1 MKPFLVVALV
11 GSVVIAGGTFVIED
25 QGLAG
30 AASSQSADTINP
42 ARQATAT
49 ARTVTLQVDNMYCA
63 SCPYIV
69 KQSLAA
75 VPGVKGVSVSFRD
88 KTAIVTFDSAR
99 TNVAA
104 LTDATFATGYP
115 SKVKSQ

>member
-1 MKPFLVVALV
+1 MLATGIF
-11 GSVVIAGGTFVIED
+11 
-25 QGLAG
+25 LAG
-30 AASSQSADTINP
+30 DLSIARISSSPPASSSGPLQ
-42 ARQATAT
+42 QTA
-49 ARTVTLQVDNMYCA
+49 ANERTVTLRVDNMYCA

-75 VPGVKGVSVSFRD
+75 VVGVKDVSISFRN

-104 LTDATFATGYP
+104 LTDATFEMGYP
-115 SKVKSQ
+115 SEVKSR

>member
-1 MKPFLVVALV
+1 MMAGDFSVARV
-11 GSVVIAGGTFVIED
+11 ASPKS
-25 QGLAG
+25 AG
-30 AASSQSADTINP
+30 ASGPVQQAAASE
-42 ARQATAT
+42 
-49 ARTVTLQVDNMYCA
+49 RTVTLQVDNMYCA

-69 KQSLAA
+69 KRSLAA

-104 LTDATFATGYP
+104 LTDATFEVGYR
-115 SKVKSQ
+115 SEVKSQQPIDFRNGGSNG